1 MFKKIILITFIFIIS
16 TSCFAQDFY
25 VYKVKRVLDG
35 DTLELET
42 QNESPLIKKLGL
54 HVRISNIDT
63 PEKTSK
69 CLKERQLAA
78 QAKKFV
84 ENLTLNKEILL
95 INPKWDKYARI
106 NAIVNYD
113 GIIIGDELIKR
124 NLAVPYFGEKKQKDW
139 CK

>member
-1 MFKKIILITFIFIIS
+1 MFKKIILITFIFIS

-25 VYKVKRVLDG
+25 VYKVKRVIDG

-42 QNESPLIKKLGL
+42 TNESPLIKKLGL

-69 CLKERQLAA
+69 CKKEKQLAA
-78 QAKKFV
+78 QARKFV
-84 ENLTLNKEILL
+84 EDLTLNKEILL
-95 INPKWDKYARI
+95 INAKWDKYARI